1 MATHF
6 MPHRHV
12 PAKQNNL
19 LLVKG
24 VLAMIWGVI
33 ALLSFLV
40 ADNVL
45 IFSFGLLNIA
55 ASILTFSYININRHL
70 EIAHQWLFIEGLT
83 ELAAGIIFMLLVK
96 NMGQF
101 IAYMGYGIV
110 FIVFEQFFYGLMLLT
125 GKKLNIGNT
134 VSRFVI
140 AIAGAMVALLLISNV
155 AGTQGS
161 MAIIGGFSV
170 LFGILNA
177 HFALKYD
184 SLVLGKT
191 E

>member
-1 MATHF
+1 
-6 MPHRHV
+6 
-12 PAKQNNL
+12 
-19 LLVKG
+19 
-24 VLAMIWGVI
+24 MIWGVI

-45 IFSFGLLNIA
+45 IFSFGLLNII
-55 ASILTFSYININRHL
+55 ASVLTFSYININRHL
-70 EIAHQWLFIEGLT
+70 EITHQWLFIEGLI
-83 ELAAGIIFMLLVK
+83 ELAAGIVFMFFVK
-96 NMGQF
+96 DLAHF

-110 FIVFEQFFYGLMLLT
+110 FIVFEQFFYGLMLLS

-134 VSRFVI
+134 ISRFVI

-155 AGTQGS
+155 AGTSGS
-161 MAIIGGFSV
+161 LAIIGGFSV